1 MSGHS
6 KPGKISW
13 RTNLWLLPTLI
24 VTGALI
30 VFALSERLDWKHYT
44 GAISLPIW
52 LDQGSAEDARALL
65 GATSGAII
73 TTLGLVL
80 SITVLTLSI
89 AASQFGQRLLR
100 RYMRDTGTQVCIG
113 VFASAFV
120 FSLLTLLS
128 VTSRPHETQYVP
140 WLTIWISTLWAL
152 TCIGV
157 LIYYINHVA
166 VSIQVNN
173 VLADLSA
180 DFDCAVH
187 SGLKTGGQPG
197 TPPDVKADVEL
208 RAPCTGYL
216 QSIDYPALVAAAS
229 ESDAVICFLYRPGQ
243 FVMSGS
249 VLAVAE
255 GRRAAGIG
263 LEHAFPHAVGIGVG
277 RTLRQDPE
285 FAIAQMVEIA
295 LRALS
300 SGINDPNTALTC
312 VNWIT
317 EALRRLAEAP
327 AGGPLHLD
335 GNRRVRVVERE
346 RDFEDVAAAAFAPM
360 RRAAKD
366 SMLLT
371 TSILNA
377 IAFTAPLLTNDA
389 VRRALKRQ
397 AQLTFEGF
405 RADSSDRPDVA
416 AAYGRVIDALSKD
429 ALSEGALNQR
439 EVSGE
444 LLASAPPQT

>member
-1 MSGHS
+1 MRGHS

-24 VTGALI
+24 VAGALI
-30 VFALSERLDWKHYT
+30 VFAFSERLDWKQYT

-128 VTSRPHETQYVP
+128 VTSRPHERQYVP

-166 VSIQVNN
+166 LSIQVNN

-180 DFDCAVH
+180 DFDWAVQTA
-187 SGLKTGGQPG
+187 LKTCGKPG
-197 TPPDVKADVEL
+197 MPPPDVRTDLEL
-208 RAPCTGYL
+208 TAPCAGYL
-216 QSIDYPALVAAAS
+216 ESIDYCALVAVAA
-229 ESDAVICFLYRPGQ
+229 ERDIVIRLLNRPGQ
-243 FVMSGS
+243 FVVAGA
-249 VLAVAE
+249 VIALAGGKNAAE
-255 GRRAAGIG
+255 TG
-263 LEHAFPHAVGIGVG
+263 LERAFRHTVSIGVG

-285 FAIAQMVEIA
+285 FAIAQIVEIG
-295 LRALS
+295 LRAMS
-300 SGINDPNTALTC
+300 PGINDPNTALTC
-312 VNWIT
+312 VNWIA
-317 EALRRLAEAP
+317 EALRKLAESP
-327 AGGPLHLD
+327 PGGPLHFD
-335 GNRRVRVVERE
+335 TTGRVRVIERGH
-346 RDFEDVAAAAFAPM
+346 DFEDVAAAAFVPM
-360 RRAAKD
+360 REVAQR
-366 SMLLT
+366 STLLT
-371 TSILNA
+371 TSMLNA
-377 IAFTAPLLTNDA
+377 IGSTAPFLTNDTA
-389 VRRALKRQ
+389 RRALRRQ

-405 RADSSDRPDVA
+405 RTDAVASDRQDVT
-416 AAYGRVIDALSKD
+416 AAYRRATD
-429 ALSEGALNQR
+429 ALSEGAR
-439 EVSGE
+439 SEEEVSSQ
-444 LLASAPPQT
+444 LLTISPRRA

>member
-1 MSGHS
+1 VSGHS

-13 RTNLWLLPTLI
+13 RTNLWLRPTLI
-24 VTGALI
+24 VAGALI
-30 VFALSERLDWKHYT
+30 VFALSERLDWKQYT

-100 RYMRDTGTQVCIG
+100 RYMRDTGTQLCIG

-128 VTSRPHETQYVP
+128 VTSRPNETQYVP

-187 SGLKTGGQPG
+187 SALKTRGRPG
-197 TPPDVKADVEL
+197 MPLPDLKADLEL
-208 RAPCTGYL
+208 TAPCAGYL
-216 QSIDYPALVAAAS
+216 QSIDYSALVAAAARR
-229 ESDAVICFLYRPGQ
+229 DAVIRFLYRPGQ
-243 FVMSGS
+243 FVLSGA
-249 VLAVAE
+249 VVAVAE
-255 GRRAAGIG
+255 GRGRPEAGWNMCSGAAPQSAWEERCGKIRNSPS
-263 LEHAFPHAVGIGVG
+263 LRWWKSRCALCRPVSTTP
-277 RTLRQDPE
+277 TL
-285 FAIAQMVEIA
+285 
-295 LRALS
+295 
-300 SGINDPNTALTC
+300 
-312 VNWIT
+312 
-317 EALRRLAEAP
+317 
-327 AGGPLHLD
+327 H
-335 GNRRVRVVERE
+335 
-346 RDFEDVAAAAFAPM
+346 
-360 RRAAKD
+360 
-366 SMLLT
+366 
-371 TSILNA
+371 
-377 IAFTAPLLTNDA
+377 
-389 VRRALKRQ
+389 
-397 AQLTFEGF
+397 
-405 RADSSDRPDVA
+405 
-416 AAYGRVIDALSKD
+416 
-429 ALSEGALNQR
+429 
-439 EVSGE
+439 
-444 LLASAPPQT
+444 